1 MKSKPCWPG
10 RQRDIHGKEAGPAP
24 FLVPLKAA
32 QVSTTTCLSEINQ
45 FEQLIQH
52 VLMVSPVLSQVAA
65 EVVFATPAAV
75 RQPFPATLCTCSP
88 SAGVW

>member
-1 MKSKPCWPG
+1 M
-10 RQRDIHGKEAGPAP
+10 HGNEAGPAP

-32 QVSTTTCLSEINQ
+32 HVTTTTCLSEINQ

-52 VLMVSPVLSQVAA
+52 LLTVSSVLSQVAA
-65 EVVFATPAAV
+65 EVVFTTPAAV
-75 RQPFPATLCTCSP
+75 RQAFPATLCTCSP